1 MREKDER
8 GSGAFE
14 RGDGVFEESGVEK
27 HKVARLVVEFESSV
41 LGSDDELT
49 SGVAPDVGHCDKAL
63 GIVRAV
69 SVREDTEVV
78 HDGETEEGGVGVLL
92 HLFEIGVAG
101 SQLVVVSFV
110 PIARRNLS
118 KASAENT
125 TPLSGLP
132 LISFRL
138 KYTEK
143 VGDPGL
149 QWADIL
155 EKL

>member
-14 RGDGVFEESGVEK
+14 GGDGVFEESGVEK
-27 HKVARLVVEFESSV
+27 YKVSRLVVEFESSV
-41 LGSDDELT
+41 LGTDDELA

-69 SVREDTEVV
+69 SVRENAEIV
-78 HDGETEEGGVGVLL
+78 HDSETEEGGVGVLL
-92 HLFEIGVAG
+92 HLFEIGVTG
-101 SQLVVVSFV
+101 SQVVVVPFV
-110 PIARRNLS
+110 PVAGRHLS
-118 KASAENT
+118 EASAEHT
-125 TPLSGLP
+125 TPISGLP

-138 KYTEK
+138 EYTEK

-149 QWADIL
+149 
-155 EKL
+155 